1 MQRKNPLRYKEL
13 SENYDMDKFCAL
25 WLWSTFFSPL
35 LDLAICA
42 SRPLSGESLY
52 NSSSSINQP
61 KLLDVGGSSTF
72 GEEDEKDD
80 KEDDEDAEEE
90 DQLVIPYRK

>member
-1 MQRKNPLRYKEL
+1 MQLKNPKRYKEL
-13 SENYDMDKFCAL
+13 SENKFCAL
-25 WLWSTFFSPL
+25 WFWSTFFSPL

-61 KLLDVGGSSTF
+61 KLLDVGGSSTY
-72 GEEDEKDD
+72 GEEDD

-90 DQLVIPYRK
+90 DQLVIPYGK

>member
-1 MQRKNPLRYKEL
+1 
-13 SENYDMDKFCAL
+13 MDKFCAL

-80 KEDDEDAEEE
+80 KEEEAEE
-90 DQLVIPYRK
+90 DQLVIPYGK